1 MEGGGGEA
9 KPKKSKFEKK
19 KSKGNADIESVD
31 MFWGKNCLSPLE
43 GDPWLPVYEKIYQ
56 WDLAEAVDNGEL
68 FPPTRN
74 IFRQYQLMM
83 VLLPFKQMI

>member
-9 KPKKSKFEKK
+9 EAKKSKFEKK

-68 FPPTRN
+68 FPPEISSGN
-74 IFRQYQLMM
+74 ISL
-83 VLLPFKQMI
+83 